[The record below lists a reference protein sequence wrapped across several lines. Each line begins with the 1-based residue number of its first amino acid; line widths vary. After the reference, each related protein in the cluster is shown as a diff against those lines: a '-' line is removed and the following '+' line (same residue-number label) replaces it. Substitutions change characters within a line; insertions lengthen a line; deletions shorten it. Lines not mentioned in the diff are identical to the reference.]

1 MKRSPFNILFFL
13 VFVLPAFSLALA
25 PISERS
31 LAAELNARPT
41 LESQLKDKNLQYG
54 APLYIRIFK
63 ESKEFEVWVQ
73 KNNQYEYFKTYP
85 IYNYGPGKLGP
96 KLKEGD
102 WQAPEGFYS
111 ITPQSMNPK
120 SQYHLSF
127 NLGFPNQYDRSNG
140 RTGSN
145 VLIHGDKCSIGCFAM
160 TDPVIE
166 EIYTLAAG
174 AFNNGQKTIPVH
186 IFPFRFTEDKVNEHK
201 TSIWAEFWNTLKN
214 GYDYFETT
222 HIPPTVMVKDKKYV
236 LLSPV
241 IASKN

>member
-1 MKRSPFNILFFL
+1 MKKSLFKLLLSL
-13 VFVLPAFSLALA
+13 VFVLPSFSFALV
-25 PISERS
+25 PVSERS
-31 LAAELNARPT
+31 LAAEMHVKPT

-54 APLYIRIFK
+54 SPLYIRIFK
-63 ESKEFEVWVQ
+63 ESKEFEVWV
-73 KNNQYEYFKTYP
+73 KNGLTYEYFKTYP
-85 IYNYGPGKLGP
+85 VYNYGPGKLGP

-102 WQAPEGFYS
+102 WQAPEGFYN
-111 ITPQSMNPK
+111 ITPQSMNPR

-127 NLGFPNQYDRSNG
+127 NLGFPNQYDQSNG

-145 VLIHGDKCSIGCFAM
+145 ILIHGNICSIGCFAM

-201 TSIWAEFWNTLKN
+201 TSIWAEFWNNLKK
-214 GYDYFETT
+214 GYDFFETNRV
-222 HIPPTVMVKDKKYV
+222 PPTVAVKDKKYV
-236 LLSPV
+236 FIPP
-241 IASKN
+241 ATDSKN